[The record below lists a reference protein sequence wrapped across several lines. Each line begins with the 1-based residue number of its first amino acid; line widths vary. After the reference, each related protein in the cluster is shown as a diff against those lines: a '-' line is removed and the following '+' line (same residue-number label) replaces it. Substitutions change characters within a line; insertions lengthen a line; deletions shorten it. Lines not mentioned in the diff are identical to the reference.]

1 MDLAR
6 LGWNANWNT
15 RFRPHA
21 ERGLGAARVCVE
33 HKELYEISTE
43 HGERGAVV
51 SGKLRHEAAG
61 PEAFPAVGDWVAVQ
75 LHGPDEPAVIHAILP
90 RENKFSRK
98 AAGRGTEEQ
107 VVAANLD
114 TLFLVT
120 SLNQDFNLRRLE
132 RYLTLTWAHGINPV
146 ILLTKLD
153 LCPDPE
159 RLLAEVDAVAFDTP
173 VHAISALTGD
183 GLGALTRYLQ
193 EGSTVALLG
202 SSGVG
207 KSTLVNRLLGEEV
220 LEVREIRESDG
231 RGRHTTTRR
240 QLLLLPGGGVL
251 IDTPGMRELQL
262 WDGDAGLDTTF
273 ADVAALAEQC
283 AFRDCS
289 HQSEPNCAVQQA
301 LKEGRLAAERFENY
315 RKMEKEVRY
324 LEVRQDARL
333 QREQKKEWAKIHA
346 RMKKANRNR
355 DGR

>member
-1 MDLAR
+1 MDLVR
-6 LGWNANWNT
+6 LGWNPDWDAC
-15 RFRPHA
+15 FRPHA
-21 ERGLGAARVCVE
+21 ERGLNAARVCVE
-33 HKELYEISTE
+33 HKELYEVCTE
-43 HGERGAVV
+43 HGERSAVAR
-51 SGKLRHEAAG
+51 GKLRHDAAG
-61 PEAFPAVGDWVAVQ
+61 PEEFPAVGDWVAVQ
-75 LHGPDEPAVIHAILP
+75 LHGPEEPAVIHAVLP
-90 RENKFSRK
+90 RQNKFSRK
-98 AAGRGTEEQ
+98 APGRCTEEQ

-132 RYLTLTWAHGINPV
+132 RYLTLTWAHGIKPV

-159 RLLAEVDAVAFDTP
+159 RLLAEVEAVAFDTP
-173 VHAISALTGD
+173 VHAVSALTGD
-183 GLGALTRYLQ
+183 GLAALTRYLQ

-220 LEVREIRESDG
+220 LEVREIRASDG
-231 RGRHTTTRR
+231 RGRHTTSRR
-240 QLLLLPGGGVL
+240 QLMLLPAGGVL

-262 WDGDAGLDTTF
+262 WDGDAGLDATF

-283 AFRDCS
+283 AFRDCG
-289 HQSEPNCAVQQA
+289 HQSEPSCAVQQA

-346 RMKKANRNR
+346 HFKKANRNR
-355 DGR
+355 DRR

>member
-1 MDLAR
+1 MDLSR
-6 LGWNANWNT
+6 LGWNPNWDV
-15 RFRPHA
+15 RFRPHG
-21 ERGLGAARVCVE
+21 ERGLNAARVCVE
-33 HKELYEISTE
+33 HKELYEICTE
-43 HGERGAVV
+43 HGERAAVV
-51 SGKLRHEAAG
+51 SGKLRHDATG

-75 LHGPDEPAVIHAILP
+75 LHGPDEPAIIHAVLP

-159 RLLAEVDAVAFDTP
+159 RLLAEVDAIAFGTP
-173 VHAISALTGD
+173 VYAVSALTGD

-220 LEVREIRESDG
+220 LEVREIREHDG

-240 QLLLLPGGGVL
+240 QLLLLPAGGVL

-262 WDGDAGLDTTF
+262 WDGDAGLDATF

-289 HQSEPNCAVQQA
+289 HQSEPNCAVRQA

-333 QREQKKEWAKIHA
+333 QSEQKKEWAKLHA

-355 DGR
+355 ERR